1 MEKEILEVLKQ
12 MQKDNIDFRKE
23 VNNKLDNISIKIESV
38 HDQTAYLTEFRTE
51 TKDRLDKISKEVM
64 QIRKDISTVEI
75 VTANNYA
82 DIAKVNYHH
91 L

>member
-38 HDQTAYLTEFRTE
+38 HDQTADLTEFRTE
-51 TKDRLDKISKEVM
+51 TKDSLGKISKEVT

-82 DIAKVNYHH
+82 DIAKLKSVK
-91 L
+91 

>member
-51 TKDRLDKISKEVM
+51 TKDSLDKISKEVM

-82 DIAKVNYHH
+82 DIAKLKSVK
-91 L
+91 